1 MVTIEPSPR
10 VILQATQVIPHGFS
24 PESSPSSRQPLNLQ
38 NRFKARIF
46 PRTLGVDG
54 HVKAAECFLP
64 VWGGATEETLEW
76 HGVAPIKWL
85 KIDGATGVIT
95 LWFLS
100 GRESTLKGIEIW
112 TRNTKTWE
120 APFFLPKEEQTFEA
134 YFPLGKANMS
144 PENQWLED
152 VFPIEI
158 RSPFLGDVLVFGG
171 LYFSTGSKLMVCLPS
186 FGSSTWSTS
195 HKLIVIMFWCRTYH
209 TLMHWNWIA
218 PSTFEMLP
226 TTKCRRLLPQ
236 DALKLHIAS

>member
-171 LYFSTGSKLMVCLPS
+171 VSPS
-186 FGSSTWSTS
+186 FVWFWGGVVPAFSFCGDCRVFGMSRWFSYSNGSWNKPPSDIIR
-195 HKLIVIMFWCRTYH
+195 LIRGVFHAYT
-209 TLMHWNWIA
+209 
-218 PSTFEMLP
+218 
-226 TTKCRRLLPQ
+226 
-236 DALKLHIAS
+236 